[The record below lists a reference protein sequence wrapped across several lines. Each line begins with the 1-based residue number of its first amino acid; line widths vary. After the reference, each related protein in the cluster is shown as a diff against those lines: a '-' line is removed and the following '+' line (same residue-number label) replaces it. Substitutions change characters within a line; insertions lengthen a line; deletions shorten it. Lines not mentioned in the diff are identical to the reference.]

1 MYRIATVALARE
13 FVSRGIGVVYGG
25 ASVGLMGVLADSV
38 LAGGGEVIGVLPR
51 ALADREIARR
61 GLTRLNV
68 VESMHAR
75 KAMMAELS
83 DARTKLRV
91 ILRSRIQI

>member
-1 MYRIATVALARE
+1 VYRIATVALARE

>member
-61 GLTRLNV
+61 GLTQLNV